1 MPTSHSSGAPR
12 WALLVIAGSFLFA
25 VLVGWMDSRVESPA
39 DLLTQGH
46 VLAMLLYTLIF
57 SVPIL
62 LILAVVQWLERR
74 T

>member
-1 MPTSHSSGAPR
+1 MPTSHSTGAPR
-12 WALLVIAGSFLFA
+12 WALFVIAGSFLFA
-25 VLVGWMDSRVESPA
+25 VLVGLMDSQVESPV